1 MTDTTQPE
9 SPLEF
14 PCDFPIKALGRAA
27 SDFDA
32 RIVSLIRRHVPDLA
46 EGAVTVRRSR
56 HANYLAVTVVV
67 RATSRAQLDAIYE
80 DLSASDQVL
89 VAF

>member
-56 HANYLAVTVVV
+56 HSNYLAVTVVV